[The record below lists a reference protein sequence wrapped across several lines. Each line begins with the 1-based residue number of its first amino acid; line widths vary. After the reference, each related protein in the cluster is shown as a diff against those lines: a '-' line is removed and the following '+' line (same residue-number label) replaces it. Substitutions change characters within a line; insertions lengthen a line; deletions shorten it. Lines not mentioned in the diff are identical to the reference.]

1 MHSEKSRRIKK
12 KWELK
17 ICSVIFK
24 KNNLIGEQKG
34 RQFMLQFLEVGFMNL
49 SQLDSNTDSSQTTQP
64 ETDNS

>member
-1 MHSEKSRRIKK
+1 MRTQNLQCYLKK
-12 KWELK
+12 K
-17 ICSVIFK
+17 
-24 KNNLIGEQKG
+24 NLIGEQEG